1 MKLRINIV
9 DSFDNSLARILEI
22 THPKGSFE
30 TPTYAVSTNYI
41 DENILEGA
49 SLNGV
54 VEIPVLISIKKLRR
68 AINDIRFMERIE
80 NKIKR
85 LINKTPKNSMI
96 ISLPLLEE
104 TRDIEPKIS
113 EPQELNMLTQYF
125 AEISCHPEATVVCS
139 PIFHKVPEQFYNH
152 IIDKFM
158 ETALSLNVYVAPS
171 LPYASRTTLNELI
184 NIYRKWWKKEDKISR
199 NLLCVDYNNSN
210 AVTKYS
216 FHNYVLTVKMLLE
229 KEFEE
234 PIAIYGVNVNY
245 SRVKVKYEKISA
257 RDLFSYFI
265 GLDVMGVNHKRIPLP
280 SEVVERI
287 KRKDETKS
295 YKLLNR
301 YEYMYVDI
309 KDLLNK
315 EIIASYKD
323 HLKKIL
329 EKNEKIDDN
338 IKKINIKIILE
349 ETDYLRKEIFKRSGA
364 KHPLR
369 YLEEKEG
376 WKKDENAANAVL
388 KITKRYI
395 EKTKTLDIYKT

>member
-1 MKLRINIV
+1 
-9 DSFDNSLARILEI
+9 
-22 THPKGSFE
+22 
-30 TPTYAVSTNYI
+30 
-41 DENILEGA
+41 
-49 SLNGV
+49 
-54 VEIPVLISIKKLRR
+54 
-68 AINDIRFMERIE
+68 
-80 NKIKR
+80 
-85 LINKTPKNSMI
+85 
-96 ISLPLLEE
+96 
-104 TRDIEPKIS
+104 
-113 EPQELNMLTQYF
+113 
-125 AEISCHPEATVVCS
+125 
-139 PIFHKVPEQFYNH
+139 
-152 IIDKFM
+152 M

-171 LPYASRTTLNELI
+171 LPYASRTTLNELV

-210 AVTKYS
+210 AVSKYS

-234 PIAIYGVNVNY
+234 PVAIYGVNVNY

-315 EIIASYKD
+315 EIIANYKD

-338 IKKINIKIILE
+338 IKKINMKIILE

-388 KITKRYI
+388 KITKRYV

>member
-1 MKLRINIV
+1 
-9 DSFDNSLARILEI
+9 
-22 THPKGSFE
+22 
-30 TPTYAVSTNYI
+30 
-41 DENILEGA
+41 
-49 SLNGV
+49 
-54 VEIPVLISIKKLRR
+54 
-68 AINDIRFMERIE
+68 
-80 NKIKR
+80 
-85 LINKTPKNSMI
+85 
-96 ISLPLLEE
+96 
-104 TRDIEPKIS
+104 
-113 EPQELNMLTQYF
+113 MLTHYF

-152 IIDKFM
+152 IINKFM
-158 ETALSLNVYVAPS
+158 ETALSLNVYIAPS
-171 LPYASRTTLNELI
+171 LPYASRTTLNELV

-210 AVTKYS
+210 AVSKYS

-234 PIAIYGVNVNY
+234 PVAIYGVNVNY

-315 EIIASYKD
+315 EIIANYKD

-329 EKNEKIDDN
+329 EKDEKIDDN
-338 IKKINIKIILE
+338 IKKINMKIILE

-376 WKKDENAANAVL
+376 WKKDEYAANAVL
-388 KITKRYI
+388 KITKRYV